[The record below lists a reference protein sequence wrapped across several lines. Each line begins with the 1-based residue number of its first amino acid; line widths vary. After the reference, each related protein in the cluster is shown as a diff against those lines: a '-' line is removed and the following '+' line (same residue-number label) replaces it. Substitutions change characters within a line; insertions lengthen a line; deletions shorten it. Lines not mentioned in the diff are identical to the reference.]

1 MHPDDEPPDNG
12 VIYAP
17 APSPEEVAAACKGPG
32 GWTKPQL
39 ARWGVP
45 YPPPKGWR
53 AELARRHRF
62 GLDVE
67 PLDIGPRERE
77 SRNRNASTN
86 STSVP
91 GSGTAM
97 PITVRDIGAIDPD
110 DPPPWL

>member
-1 MHPDDEPPDNG
+1 MHPDDEPPDDG

-32 GWTKPQL
+32 GWTKAKL
-39 ARWGVP
+39 AAWGVP

-53 AELARRHRF
+53 AELERRYRL

-67 PLDIGPRERE
+67 PLGAGPTAKEAKGP
-77 SRNRNASTN
+77 NASMA
-86 STSVP
+86 STRTTGP
-91 GSGTAM
+91 GTAV
-97 PITVRDIGAIDPD
+97 PITVRDIGTIDPD